1 MKHALL
7 LLSAALLGGVA
18 SKHHHASQHHHLS
31 KHERHEREKCCHRT
45 MHGREHWHP
54 HHPEYTPPEVTPA
67 QRHEIDNVLPTAFDW
82 CEQGVCG
89 PSWNQHVPQYCGS
102 CYLHGAL
109 SQAQDRIKIMH
120 AKKGFTG
127 ADVMLG
133 RQSFLNCAPGHNISN
148 GCDGGEGIDVWRFM
162 SDYGLPD
169 ETCLP
174 YNATDYAKYT
184 WTNGTCPPEGYCM
197 NCMYT
202 PESPKVAQCFPVTKM
217 VRYRAA
223 SYGNIKGEHAMM
235 KELLNGPITCGI
247 ACSDGFTF
255 NYSAGIFNDTTGF
268 MDVDHDVEIVGYGEE
283 DGVKYWHIRNSWGTY
298 WGENGF
304 FKIVRGSNNLGIE
317 SDCTFVVP
325 DVSQE
330 DLVWS
335 QAPAYGGS
343 IWGLRPFSDA
353 AKAHPTVPDTLD
365 VTGGQGRPLP
375 TPSPE
380 ATVDPSKTPAPT
392 TTEIVVSTP
401 TPQSSARKSTAPKPT
416 EEGPSTPEPTT
427 ETPEPTIKT
436 PKPTTET
443 PEPATVTTETPEPTT
458 EIILPSPTPTTAE
471 IPTPA
476 ATTHRP
482 PVTPRATPVPT
493 SNGTDD
499 TIMAQSASSSS
510 ASSLSTSSLVCLGVL
525 TVIVAGVVLRRFASR
540 HARHGAYDIIN

>member
-1 MKHALL
+1 MKSALL
-7 LLSAALLGGVA
+7 VLSAALLSGVA
-18 SKHHHASQHHHLS
+18 SKHHHHVA
-31 KHERHEREKCCHRT
+31 KHERHERERCCHRT

-89 PSWNQHVPQYCGS
+89 PSWNQHIPKYCGS

-162 SDYGLPD
+162 ADYGLPD

-223 SYGNIKGEHAMM
+223 SFGHIKGEHAML
-235 KELLNGPITCGI
+235 KELQNGPITCGI
-247 ACSDGFTF
+247 ACSDGFSY

-283 DGVKYWHIRNSWGTY
+283 DGVKFWHIRNSWGSY

-304 FKIVRGSNNLGIE
+304 FKIVRGTNNLGIE

-335 QAPAYGGS
+335 QTPAYGGS
-343 IWGLRPFSDA
+343 IWGIRPFSDA

-365 VTGGQGRPLP
+365 VTGGEGRPLP

-380 ATVDPSKTPAPT
+380 TTADASTTPASTTAEILVNAPT
-392 TTEIVVSTP
+392 
-401 TPQSSARKSTAPKPT
+401 PKPT
-416 EEGPSTPEPTT
+416 TDTPESTTKKPEPTT
-427 ETPEPTIKT
+427 EMVL
-436 PKPTTET
+436 
-443 PEPATVTTETPEPTT
+443 A
-458 EIILPSPTPTTAE
+458 SPTPTTAE
-471 IPTPA
+471 PPTLAP
-476 ATTHRP
+476 TTHRP

-493 SNGTDD
+493 GNGTDD
-499 TIMAQSASSSS
+499 TIMAQSASFSPVT
-510 ASSLSTSSLVCLGVL
+510 SLSTSTLACLGLLMV
-525 TVIVAGVVLRRFASR
+525 VVAGVVLRRFISR
-540 HARHGAYDIIN
+540 HARHDAYDIIN